1 MIAKLVAFAPVL
13 TLVSACGFTK
23 AIDYSFFA
31 PEHVEYELDGKCY
44 GIENQPR
51 ERMLITDC
59 GGYLNTLQST
69 LTLGLSL
76 SPEQISKSYTS
87 AARVYLDSKYK
98 GCEFTDITD
107 LGGRIFEIY
116 YFCEGRREA
125 PQDT

>member
-1 MIAKLVAFAPVL
+1 MVAFASVL

-23 AIDYSFFA
+23 AIDYSFFV

-59 GGYLNTLQST
+59 SGYLNALQST

-76 SPEQISKSYTS
+76 SPENISKSYS
-87 AARVYLDSKYK
+87 NAARAYLDSEYE
-98 GCEFTDITD
+98 GCELSNITD
-107 LGGRIFEIY
+107 LGGRIFEVY
-116 YFCEGRREA
+116 YFCEG
-125 PQDT
+125 

>member
-1 MIAKLVAFAPVL
+1 MITKLVAFAFVL
-13 TLVSACGFTK
+13 TLVSACGLTK
-23 AIDYSFFA
+23 AIDYSFFV

-59 GGYLNTLQST
+59 GGYLNAIQST

-76 SPEQISKSYTS
+76 SPEKISKSYSS
-87 AARVYLDSKYK
+87 AARAYLNSKYE
-98 GCEFTDITD
+98 GCEFSDITD
-107 LGGRIFEIY
+107 LGGRIFEMY
-116 YFCEGRREA
+116 YFCEGRQEA

>member
-13 TLVSACGFTK
+13 TLVSACGSTK

-116 YFCEGRREA
+116 YFCEGRQEA